1 MRPELNH
8 NRQIQKN
15 LEAQKQI
22 EARLSSTR
30 RVYKNATRAAL
41 HGTSSQKSINPAIAG
56 MFHTIVK
63 KAKELYSKLPN
74 KEDRVIILLNNELD
88 PTDSHGLYTLITP
101 SFFFYLECDILS
113 NYRIEYQFDQ
123 CPVEAEIQQLIN
135 QFAMKSF
142 STEVVKQADYATFFR
157 TCLQVQPDRF
167 IHQL

>member
-1 MRPELNH
+1 MRPEINH
-8 NRQIQKN
+8 NPRNHKN

-22 EARLSSTR
+22 EERLSSTK
-30 RVYKNATRAAL
+30 RVYKNVTRAKMN
-41 HGTSSQKSINPAIAG
+41 GTTSQKAINPAIAG

-63 KAKELYSKLPN
+63 KAKELYSTLPN
-74 KEDRVIILLNNELD
+74 KEDRVIIELNNEQD

-142 STEVVKQADYATFFR
+142 STEVVKQTDYPKFFR
-157 TCLQVQPDRF
+157 RCLSVQPDRF